1 MKRSTRMT
9 VVFGVLVVAAG
20 LAWFLHAGQ
29 HRVGSPAGDGAAPG
43 ARGGVSVDGG
53 LTARGSVDPVR
64 ASGSDALTITA
75 KDGARADGATAPE
88 NGKGTANPDG
98 DPQAAAPPP
107 APGTAGGRASG
118 GRRGEGGP
126 VPVSLVTLEPRIV
139 PIQLRLVGRAEAFS
153 TVSLRSQ
160 LDAQILSVEFRPG
173 EPVRKGQT
181 MMVLDDRLPKSQA
194 AQARA
199 NLARDQA
206 NLQKAIADLKRSEEL
221 VEKGFVSSAQVDA
234 ARAAMASLKAVV
246 EADRAAIE
254 MATTQLGYTRV
265 TAPIDGI
272 AGNILAFAGN
282 IVRANDTPLV
292 VINQVQPINVSFS
305 LPEMRLADIRAADG
319 NGPRAL
325 TVTARIPGDDRD
337 PLTGQLSFVDNA
349 VDPTTG
355 TIALKAQFANE
366 ARRMTPGQFVEV
378 DMRLREIRDAIVIP
392 SEALQTGPSGTFV
405 YVARADGT
413 VEIRPVQTSPGEGPT
428 LIVTKGL
435 KAGERVV
442 VDGQLRLTPGARY
455 TEAGHGAGNGG
466 RRPADPS

>member
-1 MKRSTRMT
+1 
-9 VVFGVLVVAAG
+9 
-20 LAWFLHAGQ
+20 
-29 HRVGSPAGDGAAPG
+29 
-43 ARGGVSVDGG
+43 
-53 LTARGSVDPVR
+53 
-64 ASGSDALTITA
+64 
-75 KDGARADGATAPE
+75 
-88 NGKGTANPDG
+88 
-98 DPQAAAPPP
+98 
-107 APGTAGGRASG
+107 
-118 GRRGEGGP
+118 
-126 VPVSLVTLEPRIV
+126 VSLVTLEPRIV